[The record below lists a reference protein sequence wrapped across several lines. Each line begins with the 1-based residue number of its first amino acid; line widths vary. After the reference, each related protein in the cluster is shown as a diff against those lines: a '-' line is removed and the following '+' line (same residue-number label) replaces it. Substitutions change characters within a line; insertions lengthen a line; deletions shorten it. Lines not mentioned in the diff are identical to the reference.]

1 MLTFK
6 KLKGLN
12 ISSEIKKDLA
22 RNEQILNL
30 NKQVGFWGKKDL
42 QKFYDMLPE
51 KYIKATEENTG
62 SGIGQYNLVL
72 QN

>member
-12 ISSEIKKDLA
+12 ISNEIKKDLA

-42 QKFYDMLPE
+42 
-51 KYIKATEENTG
+51 
-62 SGIGQYNLVL
+62 
-72 QN
+72 

>member
-12 ISSEIKKDLA
+12 ISNEIKKDLA
-22 RNEQILNL
+22 RNEKILNL

-42 QKFYDMLPE
+42 
-51 KYIKATEENTG
+51 
-62 SGIGQYNLVL
+62 
-72 QN
+72 